1 MHFVYRFLEKHPVS
15 MTTSMSGMEMEPQLE
30 NDVFAKKTLDNMAD
44 HGGEGDTLEDGE
56 IFESEAEKLKV
67 NYDELVEAVKDLRD
81 RMEKLEVLMER
92 NMDKSLDSF
101 DRSKSIFKAE
111 MESMIM
117 KAIELGPDYGV
128 GRGFIKAY
136 LVHQMKIPDNQHYTK
151 RLNNVLRVMVDDKI
165 VGYDKNYHLYK
176 LPK

>member
-1 MHFVYRFLEKHPVS
+1 MA
-15 MTTSMSGMEMEPQLE
+15 TSMSGMEMEPQLE

-92 NMDKSLDSF
+92 NMDKSSDSF

-117 KAIELGPDYGV
+117 KAIELGPD
-128 GRGFIKAY
+128 
-136 LVHQMKIPDNQHYTK
+136 
-151 RLNNVLRVMVDDKI
+151 
-165 VGYDKNYHLYK
+165 
-176 LPK
+176 